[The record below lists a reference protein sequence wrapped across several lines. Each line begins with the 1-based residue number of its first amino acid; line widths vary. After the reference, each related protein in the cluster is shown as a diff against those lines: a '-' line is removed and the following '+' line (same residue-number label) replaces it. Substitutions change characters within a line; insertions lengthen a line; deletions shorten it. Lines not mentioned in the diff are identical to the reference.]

1 MHPGSNQHELQSAS
15 AQNADYPAHPARPFR
30 AAVFRG
36 LAVVTPPLLTILIF
50 VWVINTT
57 RLYVLDP
64 VTGIVR
70 EVIVWRIA
78 EMPEGLPLVDPAQP
92 VAIRDGRR
100 YRQMDDEKFVPLE
113 IYEMV
118 RKASLEQQL
127 PQTALGVYRRY
138 VDLRYLRPQYTVPLF
153 IAFFVLLMYFLGR
166 FMAAGIGAFFWERIE
181 QGFRRLPL
189 VRSVY
194 SGAKQVSDF
203 IFTRHQIKA
212 TRIVAVEYPRK
223 GTWAIGFVTG
233 ESFVQ
238 LENAVQEPVYAVL
251 VPYSPIPHTGA
262 TVVVA
267 RSECIE
273 LDMTVDQAL
282 QFIISCGVVVPPH
295 QIAQLAANGVRASE
309 SQRGS

>member
-1 MHPGSNQHELQSAS
+1 MGTGLNKHQTQSAPRY
-15 AQNADYPAHPARPFR
+15 AQDTPRQASRPFR

-36 LAVVTPPLLTILIF
+36 LAVVTPPVLTILIF

-64 VTGIVR
+64 VTGLVR
-70 EVIVWRIA
+70 ELIVWRIA
-78 EMPEGLPLVDPAQP
+78 DVQEGLVLAAPGQRIAN
-92 VAIRDGRR
+92 REGRQ
-100 YRQMDDEKFVPLE
+100 YRKMDDEKFVPLE
-113 IYEMV
+113 IYELV
-118 RKASLEQQL
+118 RKASLDQQP

-153 IAFFVLLMYFLGR
+153 IAFFLLFMYFLGR
-166 FMAAGIGAFFWERIE
+166 FLAAGIGAFFWERIE

-203 IFTRHQIKA
+203 IFTRHQVKA

-223 GTWAIGFVTG
+223 GTWAIAFVTS
-233 ESFVQ
+233 ESFRQ
-238 LENAVQEPVYAVL
+238 LEDAVQEPVYAVL

-282 QFIISCGVVVPPH
+282 QFIISCGVVIPPH
-295 QIAQLAANGVRASE
+295 QLAELAANAVPSVE
-309 SQRGS
+309 SDRKG